1 MTVSPGSDRV
11 AADPATRRSNDADLA
26 ADVRTTKS
34 TDTPTAPP
42 STLTEPLE
50 LGPDTL
56 SPREFYLL
64 LTALVVPRPVGWIST
79 VSAAG
84 VRNVAPYSY
93 FNLMGSEPFYCAFG
107 STGEK
112 DSLKNIREVPEFVA
126 NIATMDLLEKM
137 SFTSGDFPRDQD
149 EFAWAGLTPVPSVK
163 VRPERVGEAKAHLE
177 CEVKHIYEDGRTHI
191 VIAKIV
197 HVHVSPSVWKNG
209 RVDPKLLDPVGRLSG
224 SMYASLGDLYSVA
237 RPDMKQVQGPP
248 SPDVMPRAT
257 RR

>member
-1 MTVSPGSDRV
+1 MSAKTASDK
-11 AADPATRRSNDADLA
+11 PAS
-26 ADVRTTKS
+26 
-34 TDTPTAPP
+34 APAGVP
-42 STLTEPLE
+42 KTLLEPLE

-56 SPREFYLL
+56 APRDFYLL

-79 VSAAG
+79 ISAAG

-112 DSLKNIREVPEFVA
+112 DSLKNIREVPQFVA
-126 NIATMDLLEKM
+126 NIVSMDLLEKM
-137 SFTSGDFPRDQD
+137 SFTSGEWPRDQD
-149 EFAWAGLTPVPSVK
+149 EFEWAGLTPVPSKTVK
-163 VRPERVGEAKAHLE
+163 PFRVGEAKAHLE

-191 VIAKIV
+191 VIARIM
-197 HVHVSPSVWKNG
+197 HVHVAMSVWKDG

-224 SMYASLGDLYSVA
+224 SLYAPLGDIFSVA
-237 RPDMKQVQGPP
+237 RPDMTQLDGAP
-248 SPDVMPRAT
+248 SLESMPRAV

>member
-1 MTVSPGSDRV
+1 MSAKTASDK
-11 AADPATRRSNDADLA
+11 PAS
-26 ADVRTTKS
+26 
-34 TDTPTAPP
+34 APAGVP
-42 STLTEPLE
+42 KTLLEPLE

-56 SPREFYLL
+56 APRDFYLL

-79 VSAAG
+79 ISAAG

-112 DSLKNIREVPEFVA
+112 DSLKNIREVPQFVA
-126 NIATMDLLEKM
+126 NIVSMDLLEKM
-137 SFTSGDFPRDQD
+137 SFTSGEWPRDQD
-149 EFAWAGLTPVPSVK
+149 EFEWAGLTPVPSKTVK
-163 VRPERVGEAKAHLE
+163 PFRVGEAKAHLE

-191 VIAKIV
+191 VIARIM
-197 HVHVSPSVWKNG
+197 HVHVAVSVWKDG

-224 SMYASLGDLYSVA
+224 SLYAPLGDIISVA
-237 RPDMKQVQGPP
+237 RPDMTQLDRAR
-248 SPDVMPRAT
+248 SLESMPRAV

>member
-1 MTVSPGSDRV
+1 MSANNATEAAGNKTATVPM
-11 AADPATRRSNDADLA
+11 
-26 ADVRTTKS
+26 
-34 TDTPTAPP
+34 
-42 STLTEPLE
+42 TLTEALE

-56 SPREFYLL
+56 TPREFYLL
-64 LTALVVPRPVGWIST
+64 LTALVVPRPIGWIST
-79 VSAAG
+79 VSASG

-112 DSLKNIREVPEFVA
+112 DTLKNIREVPQFVA
-126 NIATMDLLEKM
+126 NIVTMDLLEKM
-137 SFTSGDFPRDQD
+137 NMTSGDYPRDQD
-149 EFAWAGLTPVPSVK
+149 EFDWAGLTPVPSMKVK
-163 VRPERVGEAKAHLE
+163 PDRVGEAKAHLE
-177 CEVKHIYEDGRTHI
+177 CEVKHIYDDDRTHI

-224 SMYASLGDLYSVA
+224 SLYAPLGDIFSVP
-237 RPDMKQVQGPP
+237 RPDAAQISGTP
-248 SPDVMPRAT
+248 SPDKMPKAT